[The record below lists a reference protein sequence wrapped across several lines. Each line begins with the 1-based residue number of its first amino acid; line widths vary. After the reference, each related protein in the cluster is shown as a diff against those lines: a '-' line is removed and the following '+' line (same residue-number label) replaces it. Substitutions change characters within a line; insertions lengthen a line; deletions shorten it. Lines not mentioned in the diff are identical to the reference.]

1 MRIIEEGIDKEG
13 VQCWFVLEDA
23 NLIGIYYTAREFC
36 NNQVRSKR

>member
-23 NLIGIYYTAREFC
+23 NLIEIYYTEQEAED
-36 NNQVRSKR
+36 QL